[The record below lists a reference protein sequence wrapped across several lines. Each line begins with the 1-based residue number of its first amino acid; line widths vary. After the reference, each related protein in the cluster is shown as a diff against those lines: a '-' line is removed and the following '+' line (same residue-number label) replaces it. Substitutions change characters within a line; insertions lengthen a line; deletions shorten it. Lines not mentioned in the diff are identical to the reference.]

1 MGIDTS
7 KAITI
12 GSVYCYDEG
21 ATEQLGPDASVEWT
35 VVCDYTNRAAVALT
49 ILGSV
54 TYSGLITT
62 VVQPYAWPALPF
74 MFARSVQMKG
84 EGVMSVN
91 GTTGLGDFQYARLTF
106 TFRPKEAGSTDAV
119 EVGEENLDFGSEVLS
134 FNGAD
139 PFFKWKSDNVDVP
152 AEASPGKIIPII
164 TFTKLKKG
172 LAFLPLDTLFAIA
185 AAPLNNATYLG
196 APAGTLRFE
205 GAQTSREFTTTGAKR
220 WTMSVKLSY
229 RPINWNYML
238 RPSTGTFAEIVTKV
252 GGNPFYTSSN
262 FSPLGLE

>member
-1 MGIDTS
+1 MAIDTS
-7 KAITI
+7 KAIQI

-54 TYSGLITT
+54 TSSGAITT

-74 MFARSVQMKG
+74 MFARSVGMKG
-84 EGVMSVN
+84 EGTMSVN

-119 EVGEENLDFGSEVLS
+119 EIGEENLDFGAEVIS

-139 PFFKWKSDNVDVP
+139 PYFKWSGDGADVP
-152 AEASPGKIIPII
+152 AEASPPKIVPVI
-164 TFTKLKKG
+164 TFTKVRKG
-172 LAFLPLDTLFAIA
+172 LASLPLDTLFAIA
-185 AAPLNNATYLG
+185 AAPVNSSTYLG
-196 APAGTLRFE
+196 AAAGKLRFE
-205 GAQTSREFTTTGAKR
+205 GAQTSREFTTAGAKR
-220 WTMSVKLSY
+220 WTMSVKLSF
-229 RPINWNYML
+229 RPIEWNKML
-238 RPSTGTFAEIVTKV
+238 RPSTGTFDTIVTKA
-252 GGNPFYTSSN
+252 GGNPLYPSSN
-262 FSPLGLE
+262 FAPLGLE